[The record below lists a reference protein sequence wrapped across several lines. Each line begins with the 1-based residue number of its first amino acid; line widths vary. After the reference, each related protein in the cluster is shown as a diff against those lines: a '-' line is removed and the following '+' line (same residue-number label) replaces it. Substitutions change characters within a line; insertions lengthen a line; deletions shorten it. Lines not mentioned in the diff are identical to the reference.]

1 MARKQRG
8 ASMFEFAIVVLV
20 AGIVAV
26 VFLDRVSFYFE
37 QAEKAAMQ
45 RTAADLTW
53 ALRIR
58 VAELML
64 ANNAGAIARL
74 EGANPVEALDFQ
86 LANYFGEGN
95 TRDEAGVPP
104 GRWFFNRDSR
114 ELVYFPNYDSA
125 FVRTGAG
132 RARVSWR
139 VVVVRD
145 IARPGS
151 LAKPSWARFELVR
164 PYRWLEV
171 SEALAVLC

>member
-1 MARKQRG
+1 MGRQQRG
-8 ASMFEFAIVVLV
+8 ASMLEFAIVVLV

-26 VFLDRVSFYFE
+26 VFLDRVSFYLE

-64 ANNAGAIARL
+64 ANNAGAIGQL

-86 LANYFGEGN
+86 LANYFGEGG

-104 GRWFFNRDSR
+104 GRWFFNRESR

-125 FVRTGAG
+125 FTRAAGA

-139 VVVVRD
+139 IAVVRD
-145 IARPGS
+145 VARPGAS
-151 LAKPSWARFELVR
+151 PKPSWARFDLVR
-164 PYRWLEV
+164 PYRWLEL
-171 SEALAVLC
+171 SEAAAVLC